1 MNMIRLRHVFYTQPK
16 SSNTLFTDKGVR
28 CTRIEQHSNGLIIYG
43 EHTRHHWS
51 SLGNTLKGGVVHLPR
66 LEVSHLLL
74 LVLLARLLALLRW
87 HWVVTGEVSR
97 LPAVVTREQIGAH
110 PRLLH
115 PDLLL
120 ILLRGRRPDC
130 PLLLSVRRGPVS
142 PLLRWLVLKGG
153 MLWARLHQAEPL
165 RTTARRPHCR

>member
-1 MNMIRLRHVFYTQPK
+1 MIWLRYDFYTQPK
-16 SSNTLFTDKGVR
+16 SSSTLFTNKSVR
-28 CTRIEQHSNGLIIYG
+28 RTRVKQYRNGLIIYG

-51 SLGNTLKGGVVHLPR
+51 SLRNTLKGGVVHLPR

-74 LVLLARLLALLRW
+74 LVLLARLLALLWW
-87 HWVVTGEVSR
+87 HWALTGEVSR
-97 LPAVVTREQIGAH
+97 LPTVVTRKQIGAH

-130 PLLLSVRRGPVS
+130 PLWLSVLRGPVS

-153 MLWARLHQAEPL
+153 TLWARLHQTKSL
-165 RTTARRPHCR
+165 RSTARRPHSR